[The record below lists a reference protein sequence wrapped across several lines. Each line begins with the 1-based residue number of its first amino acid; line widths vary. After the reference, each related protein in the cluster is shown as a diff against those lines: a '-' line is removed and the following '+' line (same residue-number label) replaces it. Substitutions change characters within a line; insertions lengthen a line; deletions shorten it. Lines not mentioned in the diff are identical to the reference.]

1 VGFLGRAHPLVRRAL
16 ERVRHLSYG
25 GAAGLDPRV
34 SAVAADVPRQRL
46 ADLDAR
52 LALATP
58 EVIGLGALM
67 LVPRGA

>member
-1 VGFLGRAHPLVRRAL
+1 VLRIH
-16 ERVRHLSYG
+16 
-25 GAAGLDPRV
+25 
-34 SAVAADVPRQRL
+34 RQRL

-52 LALATP
+52 LALTTP